1 MRIMKTASYLVI
13 LVIVYAILYYGRD
26 LIIPMVIALFIWYL
40 IKESRD
46 LLMKIPFIG
55 KKIPL
60 SVLNILSFGFMFG
73 ILSFVVSL
81 ISHNMQYLNA
91 NVDQYQE
98 SLTRLINGIE
108 ESYDVDIIS
117 RTTEF
122 IGNWN
127 FTEILS
133 SILGSLSG
141 VFSNAFTIVLYAVF
155 LLLEESFFNVKLKSL
170 FRYKGDYHSAQ
181 NIIAKVDRSISSYL
195 SLKTLVSLLT
205 GFLSYIALVIIGVD
219 APIFWSFLIFL
230 LNYIPAIGSLIAT
243 TFPAIF
249 ALIQFGDYSQALIVL
264 TVVGIIQVIIGN
276 IVEPRVMS
284 NSLNISALVVLISL
298 SFWGVL
304 WGISGMFLSVPIMVV
319 AIIILSEF
327 DSTKPIAI
335 VLSEKGD
342 IE

>member
-1 MRIMKTASYLVI
+1 MRIMKTASFLVI

-46 LLMKIPFIG
+46 LLMRIPKIG

-60 SVLNILSFGFMFG
+60 SVLNILSFAVMFG
-73 ILSFVVSL
+73 VLSIIVTL
-81 ISHNMQYLNA
+81 ISHNMQYLNN
-91 NVDQYQE
+91 NVDKYQE
-98 SLTRLINGIE
+98 TLTGLISNIE
-108 ESYDVDIIS
+108 EAYQVDIIS
-117 RTTEF
+117 RMTEF

-127 FTEILS
+127 FTELLS
-133 SILGSLSG
+133 SIVGSISG
-141 VFSNAFTIVLYAVF
+141 IFSNAFTIVLYAVF

-170 FRYKGDYHSAQ
+170 FGDNNDYKSAQ
-181 NIIAKVDRSISSYL
+181 KIIAKVDRSISSYL
-195 SLKTLVSLLT
+195 SLKTLISLFT
-205 GFLSYIALVIIGVD
+205 GFLSYIALVILGVD

-230 LNYIPAIGSLIAT
+230 LNYIPTIGSLIAT

-249 ALIQFGDYSQALIVL
+249 ALIQFGDFTDALAVL
-264 TVVGIIQVIIGN
+264 AVVGLIQLLVGN
-276 IVEPRVMS
+276 ILEPRVMS

-304 WGISGMFLSVPIMVV
+304 WGISGMFLAVPIMVV

-327 DSTKPIAI
+327 DSTKPLAI
-335 VLSEKGD
+335 ILSEKGN
-342 IE
+342 IK